1 MIVDT
6 KPYRCALE
14 AVTPIAVCIHH
25 AGDDSGVL
33 GGYVIAFGGI
43 GDQIVE
49 LWWLECG
56 ENQLPVPIAHGTA
69 DRHHAPEQLW
79 VWARILHFTR

>member
-1 MIVDT
+1 MIVDA

-14 AVTPIAVCIHH
+14 AVAPFAVCIHH

-43 GDQIVE
+43 ADQIVE
-49 LWWLECG
+49 LWWLKCG

-69 DRHHAPEQLW
+69 NSLCLR
-79 VWARILHFTR
+79 